1 MTTPRSAPT
10 AAALALLALATP
22 ALAGPPAAAAKP
34 RAVDRLVYPKLH
46 EIKAP
51 PVVRETLPNGLH
63 LLLVEDHDLPQ
74 VYFAACVRG
83 GVVAEPT
90 GKAGLAGLFGEVQR
104 TGGTTA
110 MAGDAIDTLL
120 DGLGAG
126 VETNVDEAYGTV
138 GGKTLVENLDKVLP
152 VFAQVLTSPVFAQDK
167 VDLGKTH
174 MRSAIARRNDDV
186 MGVAFREIG
195 KLVYGARSPY
205 ARQVEYE
212 DVERLTREDLV
223 AFHKTYYRPDAT
235 ILAVWGDF
243 KTSEMKAR
251 LATAFGGWKVAGA
264 APKIT
269 LPVVAAQPPTLAY
282 IEKRDVEQ
290 TFIVAGQLGLRLDD
304 PDYPAIH
311 VLGDILGGG
320 LTSRISTKVRTEKGL
335 AYSAGG
341 RMIPAWDHP
350 GSFFFFTSTKPSTT
364 AEALATVLDEI
375 RKIRVSPVTDDELA
389 RAKDM
394 YLNGYAFENDSTLK
408 IVGRLVLYEFYG
420 YPADFNV
427 RLRDAVEKVTKD
439 DVLRVARTH
448 LNPDALTILAVGR
461 QEQFDKPLST
471 FGKVTTIDI
480 TIPEP
485 KPAPPAK
492 P

>member
-1 MTTPRSAPT
+1 MMTPRSALT

-22 ALAGPPAAAAKP
+22 ALAEPPATAAKP

-46 EIKAP
+46 EIKTPTVA
-51 PVVRETLPNGLH
+51 RETLPNGLR

-74 VYFAACVRG
+74 VCFAAAVRG

-90 GKAGLAGLFGEVQR
+90 GKTGLAGLFGEVQR

-120 DGLGAG
+120 DELGAEVDAG
-126 VETNVDEAYGTV
+126 VEEAYGFV

-186 MGVAFREIG
+186 MGIASREFQ

-205 ARQVEYE
+205 ARQIEHQ
-212 DVERLTREDLV
+212 DVEGLTREDLA
-223 AFHKTYYRPDAT
+223 AFHKAYYRPDAT

-243 KTSEMKAR
+243 KTAGMKAK
-251 LATAFGGWKVAGA
+251 LAQTFADWQATGP
-264 APKIT
+264 APAIT
-269 LPVVAAQPPTLAY
+269 LPVVAPQPPSLDY
-282 IEKRDVEQ
+282 IEKKDIEQ
-290 TFIVAGQLGLRLDD
+290 TYILAGQLGLRLDD

-311 VLGDILGGG
+311 IMSDILGGG
-320 LTSRISTKVRTEKGL
+320 FASRIFQKVRTEKGL
-335 AYSAGG
+335 AYMAGG
-341 RMIPAWDHP
+341 VMAAGWDHR
-350 GSFFFFTSTKPSTT
+350 GAFYFYTSTKPSTT
-364 AEALATVLDEI
+364 TEALAAMLEEI
-375 RKIRVSPVTDDELA
+375 KKIREAPVTDDELA

-408 IVGRLVLYEFYG
+408 IVGRLMLYEFYG
-420 YPADFNV
+420 YPTDFNV
-427 RLRDAVEKVTKD
+427 RLRDGVERVTKD
-439 DVLRVARTH
+439 DVLRVARKH
-448 LNPDALTILAVGR
+448 LIPDALTILAVGR

-485 KPAPPAK
+485 NPAPAARP
-492 P
+492 